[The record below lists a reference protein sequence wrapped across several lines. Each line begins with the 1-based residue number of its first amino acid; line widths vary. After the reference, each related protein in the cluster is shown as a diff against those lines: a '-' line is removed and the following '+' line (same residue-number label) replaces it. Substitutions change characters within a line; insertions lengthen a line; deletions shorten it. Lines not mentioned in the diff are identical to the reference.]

1 VGPNFDKARFIS
13 ATKLKVSGKF
23 DTHAEVIDEVIIRI
37 LAIPEGHAAA
47 MTKPMVGDARVGG
60 EDAPL
65 NTIDN
70 LTNGSFEGTLTNGS
84 FEGTV
89 TGPTGSYTVAVGD
102 TVRLIGLSVA
112 IKAPEAPDPPGFET
126 FTWCVSR
133 VVEA

>member
-1 VGPNFDKARFIS
+1 MGPNFDKARFIS

-70 LTNGSFEGTLTNGS
+70 LTNGSFEGT
-84 FEGTV
+84 V

>member
-1 VGPNFDKARFIS
+1 MVGPNFDKARLIS
-13 ATKLKVSGKF
+13 ATKLKVSGEF

-37 LAIPEGHAAA
+37 LAIPEGHATS
-47 MTKPMVGDARVGG
+47 MTNPMVGEARVGG

-65 NTIDN
+65 NTIAN
-70 LTNGSFEGTLTNGS
+70 LTNGS

-112 IKAPEAPDPPGFET
+112 IKAPDVAIKAPDAPDPPGFET